1 MHFNERKRMK
11 SNQANFSN
19 ILYYFSLS
27 KDDPKFPKSKLSLI
41 PFDLESD
48 YISYEYYQMILY
60 GK

>member
-1 MHFNERKRMK
+1 MK

-48 YISYEYYQMILY
+48 YISYEYYQMTLY